1 MLLIWEDNLWLR
13 ERFYEKPYINAQLI
27 IYGDF
32 GISFSYKTWG
42 RKDIVIHTYVVN

>member
-1 MLLIWEDNLWLR
+1 MVKIEVLW
-13 ERFYEKPYINAQLI
+13 KPYINAQLI

-42 RKDIVIHTYVVN
+42 RKDIVIYAYVVN